1 MQPVRQ
7 PRQAAAMGS
16 CSYCRAEGAAAILG
30 QPVPAQSTAG
40 KQRQGTAAAA
50 GVPTISEYACDVAGL
65 CYDFPPGTVQWY
77 STSCISMY

>member
-40 KQRQGTAAAA
+40 KQRQGTAAVVAAA
-50 GVPTISEYACDVAGL
+50 GVPTISEYL
-65 CYDFPPGTVQWY
+65 
-77 STSCISMY
+77 